1 MSILPGNVEYFTI
14 SIDGLTDT
22 LRVVNLQG
30 TESISSLYR
39 FDLELISENA
49 ELDFDQVIGKPGL
62 ITFYNNDREVDRY
75 IHGVVNRFS
84 QSRQGR
90 RFTTYHIELVP
101 VIWNL
106 SCRSDVRIF
115 QGKTVKEILAQVLEG
130 ASIPPESYSFALQG
144 HYDAREYCVQY
155 RESDLDFIS
164 RLMEDEGIFYFFE
177 HKSDKHVLNIADN
190 ASVHEYIS
198 DPHDI
203 RFHVPTGLNDPDYFI
218 SQFNYTR
225 EIRPGRVSI
234 KDYNYSKPALDLM
247 SNETALNNTE
257 LEIYDYPS
265 GLQTAERNNRLSRV
279 RLEEQ
284 QSTRIHVYG
293 NGTCKTMMPGYRF
306 YLNDYPREEFNMD
319 YIITSIS
326 HTARQPNVLE
336 EEALK
341 SSTEYH
347 NDFRGIPV
355 ESVFRPAR
363 VTRRPVVE
371 GVQTAIVVGPEGE
384 EIYVDEYGRVKIQ
397 FHWDREGE
405 YNENSSCWIRVSQIS
420 AGTRWG
426 AMFIPRIGQEVVVNF
441 VGGDPDRPI
450 ITGCVYHGTNKPPYD
465 LPENKTR
472 CGIKTNS
479 SKGGEGFNEL
489 RFEDKIGEEEIY
501 LHAQKDMKY
510 YINNNKYEGVV
521 MCSYEKVGVQKDV
534 LVAGGYYLS
543 VGVEMNEKV
552 LGDRKE
558 DVAGGKT
565 IYINKNLNVKVN
577 GDQKYENEKKSVELI
592 KDASIHK
599 ANNIYLESNKKI
611 EFKVGG
617 SSLKIDKNG
626 ISLNSNKININ
637 GNVVNMKGSGL
648 VNIKG
653 AMVRIN

>member
-1 MSILPGNVEYFTI
+1 MSKLPGNIEYFTFRI
-14 SIDGLTDT
+14 EGLADT
-22 LRVVNLQG
+22 FRVVNLHG
-30 TESISSLYR
+30 TERISSLYH
-39 FDLELISENA
+39 FELELISEDS

-62 ITFYNNDREVDRY
+62 ITFYNNDSEVDRY

-101 VIWNL
+101 AIWNL

-115 QGKTVKEILAQVLEG
+115 QGKTVKEILEQVLEG

-164 RLMEDEGIFYFFE
+164 CLMEEEGIFYFFE
-177 HKSDKHVLNIADN
+177 HKAEKHILNIADN

-225 EIRPGRVSI
+225 EIRPGSVSI
-234 KDYNYSKPALDLM
+234 KDYNFSKPALDLI

-265 GLQTAERNNRLSRV
+265 GSQTAERSNRLSRV

-284 QSTRIHVYG
+284 QSSRINVHG
-293 NGTCKTMMPGYRF
+293 KGTCKTMMPGYRF
-306 YLNDYPREEFNMD
+306 TLNEYPRDEFNMD
-319 YIITSIS
+319 YIITSVS
-326 HTARQPNVLE
+326 HTASQPNVLE

-341 SSTEYH
+341 SSAEYH
-347 NDFRGIPV
+347 NDFHGIPV

-363 VTRRPVVE
+363 VTQKPVVE

-384 EIYVDEYGRVKIQ
+384 EIYVDEYGRVKVQ
-397 FHWDREGE
+397 FHWDREGQ

-420 AGTRWG
+420 AGARWG
-426 AMFIPRIGQEVVVNF
+426 SMFIPRIGQEVVVNF

-450 ITGCVYHGTNKPPYD
+450 ITGCVYHGTNKPPYP
-465 LPENKTR
+465 LPDNKTR
-472 CGIKTNS
+472 SGIKTNT

-489 RFEDKIGEEEIY
+489 RFEDKMGEEEIY
-501 LHAQKDMKY
+501 LHAQKDMY
-510 YINNNKYEGVV
+510 FYINNKKIEDVV
-521 MCSYEKVGVQKDV
+521 ISSIERVGLTKDV
-534 LVAGGYYLS
+534 TVAGVYSLA
-543 VGVEMNEKV
+543 VGGKMNERV
-552 LGDRKE
+552 LGNRKE
-558 DVAGGKT
+558 DVAGEKA
-565 IYINKNLNVKVN
+565 IYINKNLNVKIN
-577 GDQKYENEKKSVELI
+577 GDQKYENENKSVELI
-592 KDASIHK
+592 KGASIHK
-599 ANNIYLESNKKI
+599 ANNLYMECNKKI
-611 EFKVGG
+611 TLKVGG
-617 SSLKIDKNG
+617 SSLTIDENE
-626 ISLNSNKININ
+626 ISLKSKKITIN
-637 GNVVNMKGSGL
+637 GSVVNMKGSGII
-648 VNIKG
+648 NIKG